1 MSAAGILDA
10 ALELA
15 AAGWRVF
22 PLRGKA
28 PAIAKEAG
36 GNGVLDATTDPATIT
51 AWWTGRYRRCKIGAR
66 VPDLLVVIDIDP
78 RHGGHLT
85 LAELEDEHGP
95 PTRNPHR
102 AVRPRRRRPTP
113 ALPPPARPLSAS
125 RLGAGI
131 DVKTS
136 AGYCVVPPSTH
147 PDTGQP

>member
-51 AWWTGRYRRCKIGAR
+51 AWWTGRYRRCNIGAR
-66 VPDLLVVIDIDP
+66 VPDPLVVIDIDP

-95 PTRNPHR
+95 LPETLTVLSGRGDGGRHLHY
-102 AVRPRRRRPTP
+102 RRPHG
-113 ALPPPARPLSAS
+113 PLSAS